1 MRVGFLIKVRLK
13 STRLKSKAV
22 LKLNSEP
29 MIVHMIR
36 RIKKYSDLFSN
47 IIVCTSTNPQ
57 DDPLED
63 IAKQE
68 NVDIFRGDEDDVLK
82 RYYETAKEFDL
93 DFLLKSGADNPLVS
107 LDYAE
112 KVINY
117 FKKNSPGLITLTDL
131 PIGMFFY
138 AICPKSLK
146 KVIDRKKTDD
156 TEVWGNLFKNHND
169 ITLYDF
175 PVDKKYM
182 RTNYRLTVDYSE
194 DFVVIKNIFNHF
206 SDKIYDTSTLEILD
220 FLDKNTSVLKI
231 NQSNQKLYEKNI
243 GNAI

>member
-1 MRVGFLIKVRLK
+1 MQVGFLIKVRLK
-13 STRLKSKAV
+13 STRLKSKAI

-47 IIVCTSTNPQ
+47 IIICTSTNTQ

-63 IAKQE
+63 IARQE
-68 NVDIFRGDEDDVLK
+68 NINIFRGSEDDVLK
-82 RYYETAKEFDL
+82 RYYEATQAYNL
-93 DFLLKSGADNPLVS
+93 DFFLKAGADNPLVS
-107 LDYAE
+107 LDYASQ
-112 KVINY
+112 VLNY
-117 FKKNSPGLITLTDL
+117 AKENSPGLITMSKL
-131 PIGMFFY
+131 PIGLFFY
-138 AICPKSLK
+138 GICPKALK

-206 SDKIYDTSTLEILD
+206 SDKIYDKSTLEILD

-231 NQSNQKLYEKNI
+231 NQSKQKLYEKNI